1 MDVELMY
8 REGALMMEEIGFWAS
23 FWPAWK
29 KIPFCGT
36 GTKNQGKGR
45 VDFGRWVII
54 NETLGIRWGK
64 AIQ

>member
-1 MDVELMY
+1 MV
-8 REGALMMEEIGFWAS
+8 EEIGFWACFLAS
-23 FWPAWK
+23 ME
-29 KIPFCGT
+29 KIPFCGP

>member
-29 KIPFCGT
+29 KSLSVG
-36 GTKNQGKGR
+36 QGQRIRGKEGL
-45 VDFGRWVII
+45 
-54 NETLGIRWGK
+54 TLEDG
-64 AIQ
+64 